1 MYLKKILL
9 TVVLLGLVGMAGFS
23 YYVYQNIFT
32 PNTGFNNP
40 QAHVF
45 IPTGATFKMVQEELS
60 PLLKDMNTFVT
71 VAQRKGYSS
80 NIKAGHFI
88 IKKGS
93 NNNEIINSIRSG
105 NIPVTIKFNNQER
118 LEDLAG
124 HLAKQIELD
133 SASLLDTML
142 DEDFLKASGFT
153 QDTALGM
160 YIANS
165 YEVYWNTSPKA
176 FCQKMLKEY
185 NAFWNTSR
193 VAKAK
198 AISLSKDQVMA
209 LAAIVQKETAMI
221 QERPMVAGLYLNRL
235 KKGMLLQADPTV
247 IFAKKKTENNF
258 KQVIKRVLFKD
269 LKIAS
274 PYNTYKYSGVPPGPI
289 TMPDVS
295 AIDGVLNYKKH
306 GFYFMVADVENFGYH
321 KFAKT
326 LSAHNRNKKQYVNW
340 INKQGV
346 KR

>member
-60 PLLKDMNTFVT
+60 PLLKDLNTFVT

-118 LEDLAG
+118 LENLAG

-133 SASLLDTML
+133 SASLLNAML
-142 DEDFLKASGFT
+142 DVDFLKASGFT

-176 FCQKMLKEY
+176 FCQKMLREY

-221 QERPMVAGLYLNRL
+221 QERPTVAGLYLNRL

-269 LKIAS
+269 LKIDS
-274 PYNTYKYSGVPPGPI
+274 PYNTYRYSGVPPGPI

-306 GFYFMVADVENFGYH
+306 DFYFMVADVENFGYH

>member
-60 PLLKDMNTFVT
+60 PLIKDMNTFVT

-118 LEDLAG
+118 LENLAG

-133 SASLLDTML
+133 SASLLNAML

-221 QERPMVAGLYLNRL
+221 QERPTVAGLYLNRL

-274 PYNTYKYSGVPPGPI
+274 PYNTYRYSGVPPGPI

>member
-9 TVVLLGLVGMAGFS
+9 TVVFLGLVGMAGFS

-40 QAHVF
+40 QANIF
-45 IPTGATFKMVQEELS
+45 IPTGATFKMVQEELT
-60 PLLKDMNTFVT
+60 PLLKDMSTFVT
-71 VAQRKGYSS
+71 VAQRKGYVS

-105 NIPVTIKFNNQER
+105 NTPVTIKFNNQER
-118 LEDLAG
+118 LENLAG
-124 HLAKQIELD
+124 HLAKQIEAD
-133 SASLLDTML
+133 SLSLLNAML
-142 DEDFLKASGFT
+142 DVDFLKASGFT
-153 QDTALGM
+153 PDTALGM

-165 YEVYWNTSPKA
+165 YQVYWNTSSKA
-176 FCQKMLKEY
+176 FCQKMLKQY
-185 NAFWNTSR
+185 HVFWNNAR

-198 AISLSKDQVMA
+198 AISLSKVQVMA

-221 QERPMVAGLYLNRL
+221 DERPVVAGLYLNRL

-258 KQVIKRVLFKD
+258 SQVIKRVLFKD
-269 LKIAS
+269 LKITS
-274 PYNTYKYSGVPPGPI
+274 PYNTYTNSGVPPGPI

-306 GFYFMVADVENFGYH
+306 GFYFMVADVKNFGYH

>member
-142 DEDFLKASGFT
+142 DVDFLKVSGFT

-176 FCQKMLKEY
+176 FCQKMLKQY

-274 PYNTYKYSGVPPGPI
+274 PYNTYKYTGVPPGPI

>member
-60 PLLKDMNTFVT
+60 PLLKDLNTFVT

-118 LEDLAG
+118 LENLAG

-133 SASLLDTML
+133 SASLLNAML
-142 DEDFLKASGFT
+142 DVDFLKASGFT

-176 FCQKMLKEY
+176 FCQKMLREY

-193 VAKAK
+193 VVKAK

-274 PYNTYKYSGVPPGPI
+274 PYNTYKYTGVPPGPI

-306 GFYFMVADVENFGYH
+306 DFYFMVADVENFGYH

-346 KR
+346 KS

>member
-9 TVVLLGLVGMAGFS
+9 TVVFLGLVGMAGFS

-40 QAHVF
+40 QANIF

-60 PLLKDMNTFVT
+60 PLLKDMSTFVT
-71 VAQRKGYSS
+71 VAQRKGYVS

-105 NIPVTIKFNNQER
+105 NTPVTIKFNNQER
-118 LEDLAG
+118 LENLAG
-124 HLAKQIELD
+124 HLAKQIEAD
-133 SASLLDTML
+133 SLSLLNAML
-142 DEDFLKASGFT
+142 DVDFLKASGFT

-165 YEVYWNTSPKA
+165 YQVYWNTSSKA
-176 FCQKMLKEY
+176 FCQKMLKQY
-185 NAFWNTSR
+185 HVFWNDAR

-221 QERPMVAGLYLNRL
+221 DERPVVAGLYLNRL

-258 KQVIKRVLFKD
+258 NQVIKRVLFKD
-269 LKIAS
+269 LKITS
-274 PYNTYKYSGVPPGPI
+274 PYNTYTNSGVPPGPI

-306 GFYFMVADVENFGYH
+306 GFYFMVADVKNFGYH

>member
-9 TVVLLGLVGMAGFS
+9 TVVFLGLVGMAGFS

-40 QAHVF
+40 QANIF
-45 IPTGATFKMVQEELS
+45 IPTGATFKMVQEELT
-60 PLLKDMNTFVT
+60 PLLKDMSTFVT
-71 VAQRKGYSS
+71 VAQRKGYVS

-105 NIPVTIKFNNQER
+105 NTPVTIKFNNQER
-118 LEDLAG
+118 LENLAG
-124 HLAKQIELD
+124 HLAKQIEAD
-133 SASLLDTML
+133 SLSLLNAML
-142 DEDFLKASGFT
+142 DVDFLKASGFT

-165 YEVYWNTSPKA
+165 YQVYWNTSSKA
-176 FCQKMLKEY
+176 FCQKMLKQY
-185 NAFWNTSR
+185 HVFWNNAR

-221 QERPMVAGLYLNRL
+221 DERPVVAGLYLNRL

-258 KQVIKRVLFKD
+258 NQVIKRVLFKD
-269 LKIAS
+269 LKITS
-274 PYNTYKYSGVPPGPI
+274 PYNTYANSGVPPGPI

-306 GFYFMVADVENFGYH
+306 GFYFMVADVKNFGYH

>member
-60 PLLKDMNTFVT
+60 PLLKDLNTFVT

-118 LEDLAG
+118 LENLAG

-133 SASLLDTML
+133 SASLLNAML
-142 DEDFLKASGFT
+142 DVDFLKASGFT

-176 FCQKMLKEY
+176 FCQKMLREY

-274 PYNTYKYSGVPPGPI
+274 PYNTYRYSGVPPGPI

-306 GFYFMVADVENFGYH
+306 DFYFMVADVENFGYH

>member
-142 DEDFLKASGFT
+142 DVDFLKVSGFT

-274 PYNTYKYSGVPPGPI
+274 PYNTYRYSGVPPGPI

-306 GFYFMVADVENFGYH
+306 DFYFMVADVENFGYH

>member
-118 LEDLAG
+118 LENLAG

-133 SASLLDTML
+133 SASLLNAML

-221 QERPMVAGLYLNRL
+221 QERPTVAGLYLNRL

-274 PYNTYKYSGVPPGPI
+274 PYNTYRYSGVPPGPI

-306 GFYFMVADVENFGYH
+306 DFYFMVADVENFGYH

>member
-23 YYVYQNIFT
+23 YFVYQNIFT

-142 DEDFLKASGFT
+142 DVDFLKVSGFT

>member
-60 PLLKDMNTFVT
+60 PLLKDMSTFVA

-88 IKKGS
+88 INKGS

-133 SASLLDTML
+133 SASLLDAML
-142 DEDFLKASGFT
+142 DVDFLKVSGFT

-193 VAKAK
+193 VGKAK

>member
-142 DEDFLKASGFT
+142 DVDFLKVSGFT

-221 QERPMVAGLYLNRL
+221 QERPTVAGLYLNRL

>member
-142 DEDFLKASGFT
+142 DVDFLKVSGFT

-221 QERPMVAGLYLNRL
+221 QERPTVAGLYLNRL

-274 PYNTYKYSGVPPGPI
+274 PYNTYRYSGVPPGPI

-306 GFYFMVADVENFGYH
+306 DFYFMVADVENFGYH

>member
-118 LEDLAG
+118 LENLAG

-133 SASLLDTML
+133 SASLLSAML
-142 DEDFLKASGFT
+142 DVDFLKASGFT

-165 YEVYWNTSPKA
+165 YEVYWNSSPKA
-176 FCQKMLKEY
+176 FCQKMLKQY

-221 QERPMVAGLYLNRL
+221 QERPTVAGLYLNRL

-269 LKIAS
+269 LTIAS
-274 PYNTYKYSGVPPGPI
+274 PYNTYRYSGVPPGPI

-306 GFYFMVADVENFGYH
+306 GFYFMVADVQNFGYH

-326 LSAHNRNKKQYVNW
+326 LSGHNRNKKQYVNW

>member
-60 PLLKDMNTFVT
+60 PLLKDMSTFVA

-118 LEDLAG
+118 LENLAG

-133 SASLLDTML
+133 SASLLSAML
-142 DEDFLKASGFT
+142 DEAFLKASGFT

-221 QERPMVAGLYLNRL
+221 QERPTVAGLYLNRL

-269 LKIAS
+269 LTIAS
-274 PYNTYKYSGVPPGPI
+274 PYNTYRYSGVPPGPI

-295 AIDGVLNYKKH
+295 AIDGVLNYNKH
-306 GFYFMVADVENFGYH
+306 GFYYMVADVENFGYH

>member
-118 LEDLAG
+118 LENLAG

-133 SASLLDTML
+133 SASLLSAML
-142 DEDFLKASGFT
+142 DVDFLKASGFT

-221 QERPMVAGLYLNRL
+221 QERPTVAGLYLNRL

-269 LKIAS
+269 LTIAS
-274 PYNTYKYSGVPPGPI
+274 PYNTYRYSGVPPGPI

-326 LSAHNRNKKQYVNW
+326 LSGHNRNKKQYVNW

>member
-133 SASLLDTML
+133 SASLLDAML
-142 DEDFLKASGFT
+142 DVDFLKVSGFT

>member
-60 PLLKDMNTFVT
+60 PLLKDMSTFVA

-88 IKKGS
+88 INKGS

-118 LEDLAG
+118 LENLAG

-133 SASLLDTML
+133 SASLLSAML
-142 DEDFLKASGFT
+142 DEAFLKASGFT

-221 QERPMVAGLYLNRL
+221 QERPTVAGLYLNRL
-235 KKGMLLQADPTV
+235 EKGMLLQADPTI
-247 IFAKKKTENNF
+247 IFAKKKQENNF
-258 KQVIKRVLFKD
+258 NQVIKRVLFKD
-269 LKIAS
+269 LTIAS
-274 PYNTYKYSGVPPGPI
+274 PYNTYRYSGVPPGPI

-295 AIDGVLNYKKH
+295 AIDGVLNYNKH
-306 GFYFMVADVENFGYH
+306 GFYYMVADVENFGYH

>member
-71 VAQRKGYSS
+71 VAHRKGYSS

-133 SASLLDTML
+133 SASLLNAML
-142 DEDFLKASGFT
+142 DVDFLKASGFT

-176 FCQKMLKEY
+176 FCQKMLREY

-274 PYNTYKYSGVPPGPI
+274 PYNTYKYTGVPPGPI

-295 AIDGVLNYKKH
+295 AIDGVLNYNKH
-306 GFYFMVADVENFGYH
+306 GFYYMVADVENFGYH

>member
-118 LEDLAG
+118 LENLAG

-133 SASLLDTML
+133 SASLLNAML
-142 DEDFLKASGFT
+142 DVDFLKASGFT

-176 FCQKMLKEY
+176 FCQKMLREY

-209 LAAIVQKETAMI
+209 LAAIVQKETDMI
-221 QERPMVAGLYLNRL
+221 QERPTVAGLYLNRL

-274 PYNTYKYSGVPPGPI
+274 PYNTYRYSGVPPGPI

>member
-60 PLLKDMNTFVT
+60 PLLKDLNTFVT

-118 LEDLAG
+118 LENLAG

-133 SASLLDTML
+133 SASLLNAML
-142 DEDFLKASGFT
+142 DVDFLKASGFT

-176 FCQKMLKEY
+176 FCQKMLKQY

-221 QERPMVAGLYLNRL
+221 QERPTVAGLYLNRL
-235 KKGMLLQADPTV
+235 KKGMMLQADPTV

-274 PYNTYKYSGVPPGPI
+274 PYNTYRYSGVPPGPI

-306 GFYFMVADVENFGYH
+306 DFYFMVADVENFGYH

>member
-9 TVVLLGLVGMAGFS
+9 TVVLLGLVGMACFS

-32 PNTGFNNP
+32 SNTGFNNP

-118 LEDLAG
+118 LENLAG

-133 SASLLDTML
+133 SASLLNAML
-142 DEDFLKASGFT
+142 DVDFLKASGFT

-176 FCQKMLKEY
+176 FCQKMLKQY

-247 IFAKKKTENNF
+247 IFAKKKTENDF

-269 LKIAS
+269 LKIDS
-274 PYNTYKYSGVPPGPI
+274 PYNTYRYSGVPPGPI

-326 LSAHNRNKKQYVNW
+326 LSGHNRNKKQYVNW

>member
-9 TVVLLGLVGMAGFS
+9 TVVFLGLVGMAGFS

-40 QAHVF
+40 QANIF

-60 PLLKDMNTFVT
+60 PLLKDMSTFVT
-71 VAQRKGYSS
+71 VAQRKGYVS

-105 NIPVTIKFNNQER
+105 NTPVTIKFNNQER
-118 LEDLAG
+118 LENLAG
-124 HLAKQIELD
+124 HLAKQIEAD
-133 SASLLDTML
+133 SLSLLNAML
-142 DEDFLKASGFT
+142 DVDFLKASGFT

-165 YEVYWNTSPKA
+165 YQVYWNTSSKA
-176 FCQKMLKEY
+176 FCQKMLKQY
-185 NAFWNTSR
+185 HVFWNDAR

-221 QERPMVAGLYLNRL
+221 DERPVVAGLYLNRL

-247 IFAKKKTENNF
+247 IFAKKKTEKNF
-258 KQVIKRVLFKD
+258 NQVIKRVLFKD
-269 LKIAS
+269 LKITS
-274 PYNTYKYSGVPPGPI
+274 PYNTYTNSGVPPGPI

-306 GFYFMVADVENFGYH
+306 GFYFMVADVKNFGYH

>member
-1 MYLKKILL
+1 
-9 TVVLLGLVGMAGFS
+9 
-23 YYVYQNIFT
+23 
-32 PNTGFNNP
+32 
-40 QAHVF
+40 
-45 IPTGATFKMVQEELS
+45 MVQEELS

-118 LEDLAG
+118 LENLAG

-133 SASLLDTML
+133 SASLLNAML

-176 FCQKMLKEY
+176 FCQKMLKQY

-274 PYNTYKYSGVPPGPI
+274 PYNTYRYSGVPPGPI

>member
-9 TVVLLGLVGMAGFS
+9 TVVFLGLVGMAGFS

-40 QAHVF
+40 QANIF
-45 IPTGATFKMVQEELS
+45 IPTGATFKMVQEELT
-60 PLLKDMNTFVT
+60 PLLKDMSTFVT
-71 VAQRKGYSS
+71 VAQRKGYVS

-105 NIPVTIKFNNQER
+105 NTPVTIKFNNQER
-118 LEDLAG
+118 LENLAG
-124 HLAKQIELD
+124 HLAKQIEAD
-133 SASLLDTML
+133 SLSLLNAML
-142 DEDFLKASGFT
+142 DIDFLKASGFT

-165 YEVYWNTSPKA
+165 YQVYWNTSSKA
-176 FCQKMLKEY
+176 FCQKMLKQY
-185 NAFWNTSR
+185 HVFWNNAR

-221 QERPMVAGLYLNRL
+221 DERPVVAGLYLNRL

-258 KQVIKRVLFKD
+258 NQVIKRVLFKD
-269 LKIAS
+269 LKITS
-274 PYNTYKYSGVPPGPI
+274 PYNTYTNSGVPPGPI

-306 GFYFMVADVENFGYH
+306 GFYFMVADVKNFGYH

>member
-60 PLLKDMNTFVT
+60 PLLKDMSTFVA

-88 IKKGS
+88 INKGS

-118 LEDLAG
+118 LENLAG

-133 SASLLDTML
+133 SASLLSAML
-142 DEDFLKASGFT
+142 DEAFLKASGFT

-221 QERPMVAGLYLNRL
+221 QERPTVAGLYLNRL
-235 KKGMLLQADPTV
+235 EKGMLLQADPTV
-247 IFAKKKTENNF
+247 IFAKKKQENNF
-258 KQVIKRVLFKD
+258 NQVIKRVLFKD
-269 LKIAS
+269 LTIAS
-274 PYNTYKYSGVPPGPI
+274 PYNTYRYSGVPPGPI

-295 AIDGVLNYKKH
+295 AIDGVLNYNKH
-306 GFYFMVADVENFGYH
+306 GFYYMVADVENFGYH

>member
-118 LEDLAG
+118 LENLAG

-133 SASLLDTML
+133 SASLLNAML
-142 DEDFLKASGFT
+142 DVDFLKASGFT

-176 FCQKMLKEY
+176 FCQKMLREY

-221 QERPMVAGLYLNRL
+221 QERPTVAGLYLNRL

-269 LKIAS
+269 LKIDS
-274 PYNTYKYSGVPPGPI
+274 PYNTYRYSGVPPGPI

>member
-118 LEDLAG
+118 LENLAG

-133 SASLLDTML
+133 SASLLDAML
-142 DEDFLKASGFT
+142 DVDFLKASGFT

-176 FCQKMLKEY
+176 FCQKMLREY

-221 QERPMVAGLYLNRL
+221 QERPTVAGLYLNRL

-274 PYNTYKYSGVPPGPI
+274 PYNTYRYSGVPPGPI

>member
-60 PLLKDMNTFVT
+60 PLLKDMSTFVT

-133 SASLLDTML
+133 SASLLDAML

-176 FCQKMLKEY
+176 FCQKMLREY

-193 VAKAK
+193 VVKAK

-274 PYNTYKYSGVPPGPI
+274 PYNTYRYSGVPPGPI

-306 GFYFMVADVENFGYH
+306 DFYFMVADVENFGYH

>member
-118 LEDLAG
+118 LENLAG

-133 SASLLDTML
+133 SASLLSAML
-142 DEDFLKASGFT
+142 DVDFLKASGFT

-221 QERPMVAGLYLNRL
+221 QERPTVAGLYLNRL

-274 PYNTYKYSGVPPGPI
+274 PYNTYRYSGVPPGPI

-326 LSAHNRNKKQYVNW
+326 LSGHNRNKKQYVNW

>member
-9 TVVLLGLVGMAGFS
+9 TVVFLGLVGMAGFS

-40 QAHVF
+40 QANIF

-60 PLLKDMNTFVT
+60 PLLKDMSTFVT
-71 VAQRKGYSS
+71 VAQRKGYVS

-105 NIPVTIKFNNQER
+105 NTPVTIKFNNQER
-118 LEDLAG
+118 LENLAG
-124 HLAKQIELD
+124 HLAKQIEAD
-133 SASLLDTML
+133 SLSLLNAML
-142 DEDFLKASGFT
+142 DVDFLKASGFT

-165 YEVYWNTSPKA
+165 YQVYWNTSSKA
-176 FCQKMLKEY
+176 FCQKMLKQY
-185 NAFWNTSR
+185 HVFWNNAR

-221 QERPMVAGLYLNRL
+221 DERPVVAGLYLNRL

-247 IFAKKKTENNF
+247 IFAKKKTEKNF
-258 KQVIKRVLFKD
+258 NQVIKRVLFKD
-269 LKIAS
+269 LKITS
-274 PYNTYKYSGVPPGPI
+274 PYNTYTNSGVPPGPI

-306 GFYFMVADVENFGYH
+306 GFYFMVADVKNFGYH

>member
-118 LEDLAG
+118 LENLAG

-142 DEDFLKASGFT
+142 DVDFLKVSGFT

-274 PYNTYKYSGVPPGPI
+274 PYNTYRYSGVPPGPI

>member
-71 VAQRKGYSS
+71 VAHRKGYSS

-133 SASLLDTML
+133 SASLLDAML
-142 DEDFLKASGFT
+142 DVDFLKASGFT

-176 FCQKMLKEY
+176 FCQKMLKQY

-221 QERPMVAGLYLNRL
+221 QERPTVAGLYLNRL

-274 PYNTYKYSGVPPGPI
+274 PYNTYRYSGVPPGPI

-306 GFYFMVADVENFGYH
+306 DFYFMVADVENFGYH

>member
-60 PLLKDMNTFVT
+60 PLLKDMSTFVT

-118 LEDLAG
+118 LENLAG

-133 SASLLDTML
+133 SASLLSAML
-142 DEDFLKASGFT
+142 DEDFLKASDFT

-176 FCQKMLKEY
+176 FCQKMLKQY

-221 QERPMVAGLYLNRL
+221 QERPTVAGLYLNRL

-274 PYNTYKYSGVPPGPI
+274 PYNTYRYSGVPPGPI

-326 LSAHNRNKKQYVNW
+326 LSGHNRNKKQYVNW

>member
-40 QAHVF
+40 QANVF

-118 LEDLAG
+118 LENLAG

-133 SASLLDTML
+133 SISLLNAML
-142 DEDFLKASGFT
+142 DVDFLKASGFT

-193 VAKAK
+193 LAKAK

-221 QERPMVAGLYLNRL
+221 QERPTVAGLYLNRL

-274 PYNTYKYSGVPPGPI
+274 PYNTYRYSGVPPGPI